1 MNTKQKTFK
10 MNLKKFNPFKNST
23 VNTQNELVQLVSGT
37 FGPAEAADVLLSLIN
52 YKIKF
57 HSVQILNL
65 QGHEKG
71 SIEKSENRIEEL
83 KIAKQKMT
91 QLILDARKKGQNL
104 EINSVISITLK
115 D

>member
-1 MNTKQKTFK
+1 
-10 MNLKKFNPFKNST
+10 MNLKKLNPFKHSTSNSAD
-23 VNTQNELVQLVSGT
+23 ELVQLVTGT

-65 QGHEKG
+65 QSHEKEA
-71 SIEKSENRIEEL
+71 IEKSEKRIEEL

-91 QLILDARKKGQNL
+91 QLILEARKKGQNL
-104 EINSVISITLK
+104 EINSIISIALK

>member
-1 MNTKQKTFK
+1 MKPKTFK
-10 MNLKKFNPFKNST
+10 MNLKKFNLFKNSPT
-23 VNTQNELVQLVSGT
+23 TTTNELVQLVTGT

-65 QGHEKG
+65 QDHETEA
-71 SIEKSENRIEEL
+71 IEKSEKRIEEL

-91 QLILDARKKGQNL
+91 QLILDARSKGQNL
-104 EINSVISITLK
+104 EIDSVISISLK